1 MRRKVVRKLDFR
13 TIPILSLLYLACF
26 IDRTN
31 IGNAKIAGLEN
42 DLGLTGIR
50 YNISIAVFF
59 VTYIIVEIPSNH
71 LMRRFGAK
79 AWLPVLVCGWGLF
92 EGGLLPGMILHL
104 STLYRKDELQF
115 RIGCLFSCAALSGA
129 FGGLLAYG
137 IESMNGVGGKPAW
150 AWIFILEGLGTIVIA
165 LLSWCFLFSSI
176 SSATF
181 LTLEEKTFQD
191 NVPSDKRLSSFSTG
205 PAVEAFEFYE
215 VKRGL
220 LEPQA
225 WIIGLASMFL
235 FIGLYSFSFF
245 LVIAVAFLSD
255 KFKLRGPIILAL
267 LPITIVGYIIAIMA
281 EDPKIRYASVF
292 LMAAGIYP
300 SAPGFFTL
308 LPNNTSGMTKRA
320 TVTALQIMIMN
331 VSGFIAPFLYT
342 TDSAPRF
349 VRGHT
354 IALVC
359 ICFSWALTA
368 CNVLYCL
375 RENRARKAGLR
386 NVLAEDYYRQVN
398 EGKTR
403 APIGD
408 RDPNFLFT
416 L

>member
-31 IGNAKIAGLEN
+31 IGNAKIAGLEK
-42 DLGLTGIR
+42 DLKLTGIR
-50 YNISIAVFF
+50 FNISIAVFF
-59 VTYIIVEIPSNH
+59 ATYIIVEIPSNH

-79 AWLPVLVCGWGLF
+79 AWLPVLVCGWGTITVLSAFITSFQSLIVIRLLLGLF

-115 RIGCLFSCAALSGA
+115 RVGCLFSCAALSGA

-181 LTLEEKTFQD
+181 LTLEEKTFQG
-191 NVPSDKRLSSFSTG
+191 KYFERLSRFSTG

-220 LEPQA
+220 MEPQA
-225 WIIGLASMFL
+225 WMTGLASMFS
-235 FIGLYSFSFF
+235 FIGIYSFSFF
-245 LVIAVAFLSD
+245 LPTLVKGMGHKGAHAQLFSAYPYIPASLLVIAVAFLSD
-255 KFKLRGPIILAL
+255 KFKIRGPIILSL
-267 LPITIVGYIIAIMA
+267 LPITIIGYLMAIVA

-292 LMAAGIYP
+292 FMAAGIYP

-320 TVTALQIMIMN
+320 TVTALQIM
-331 VSGFIAPFLYT
+331 
-342 TDSAPRF
+342 
-349 VRGHT
+349 
-354 IALVC
+354 VC
-359 ICFSWALTA
+359 VQIH
-368 CNVLYCL
+368 
-375 RENRARKAGLR
+375 
-386 NVLAEDYYRQVN
+386 
-398 EGKTR
+398 
-403 APIGD
+403 
-408 RDPNFLFT
+408 
-416 L
+416 